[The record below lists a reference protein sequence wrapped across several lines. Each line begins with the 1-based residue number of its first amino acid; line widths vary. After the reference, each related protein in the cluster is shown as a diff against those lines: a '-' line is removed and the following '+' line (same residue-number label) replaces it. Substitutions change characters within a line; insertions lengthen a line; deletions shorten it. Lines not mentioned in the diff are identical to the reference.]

1 MAFDYKKIFDLAIK
15 ILVLLVILVTV
26 KTNVDRANSFSEATP
41 SGKYVEINSE
51 VNYDLYLKSDPRVEI
66 SQDLSTASILLSDRS
81 CGVEGSLENRKRLRW
96 VYKVAEY
103 KIYNYLYENVS
114 NVAPYYF
121 NVILYSVFLL
131 ISLIIIG
138 RVVPINMPQ
147 YFVFMASLLYIFQFQ
162 LAEMSYSVLEMLF
175 ISIALYASFKKNIL
189 LLAMSVVFAIHV
201 RESGVLLP
209 FFWLIFNRTFLPIII
224 SLLVSVGIW
233 MGVSNFDI
241 IDCIFNNNFL
251 LVFDRSVLSNK
262 PQSGQ
267 ISFGNLLDGSL
278 SLISGLRLITEGYL
292 IPITTAFFLSYY
304 CALYNKKKI
313 IIAIIIYL
321 LIFILATP
329 LLHHSV
335 KMILIPFFVLLSSK
349 TFMGQDRA

>member
-26 KTNVDRANSFSEATP
+26 KTNVDRANSFSEAT
-41 SGKYVEINSE
+41 SDQYYEINSK

-66 SQDLSTASILLSDRS
+66 SQDLSTATILLSDRT
-81 CGVEGSLENRKRLRW
+81 CGIEGSLENRKRLRW

-103 KIYNYLYENVS
+103 KIYKYLYENVS
-114 NVAPYYF
+114 NIAPYYF
-121 NVILYSVFLL
+121 YVILSSVFLL

-147 YFVFMASLLYIFQFQ
+147 YFVFVGSLLYIFQFQ

-189 LLAMSVVFAIHV
+189 LLALSVVFAIHV

-251 LVFDRSVLSNK
+251 LVSDRSVFSGSS
-262 PQSGQ
+262 QAGQ
-267 ISFGNLLDGSL
+267 ISLGNIIDGSL
-278 SLISGLRLITEGYL
+278 SYISGLRLLIEGFL
-292 IPITTAFFLSYY
+292 IPTVIAFFLYYY

-313 IIAIIIYL
+313 IIAILIYL
-321 LIFILATP
+321 IIFIFATP

-349 TFMGQDRA
+349 TFMEQDRA